1 MINIRSIRKLTE
13 GQGITLKGGKPIA
26 YKSGWQVADHGIATT
41 DAREAIQE
49 VKRMQGNCGVWYEK
63 GVYYVDHSF
72 RVNTKHEAIAIGRQ
86 YNQISVFGWRTQS
99 LAYC

>member
-1 MINIRSIRKLTE
+1 
-13 GQGITLKGGKPIA
+13 
-26 YKSGWQVADHGIATT
+26 
-41 DAREAIQE
+41 
-49 VKRMQGNCGVWYEK
+49 MQGNCGVWYEK

-86 YNQISVFGWRTQS
+86 YNQISVFGWRTQF